1 MPPLPTIPAWPP
13 TPPLPPLPPL
23 PYSSPP
29 LPPWHWSFAAQLTAV
44 KLKPLPINRPASGW
58 DSVPSEMKSETM
70 GPGLEPTVLPVGVA
84 CERETCFAAGRVDI
98 VDAAAARRG
107 FTESQISALVSER
120 VTSGPAARRVVADR
134 PGAAGREEC
143 GVLSEAPGS
152 AEVAGRVP

>member
-13 TPPLPPLPPL
+13 APPLPPLPPL

-29 LPPWHWSFAAQLTAV
+29 LPPLHCSFAAQLTAV

-70 GPGLEPTVLPVGVA
+70 GPGLEPTALPVGAA

-98 VDAAAARRG
+98 DDAAAARCG
-107 FTESQISALVSER
+107 FTESQIPAVVSACVA
-120 VTSGPAARRVVADR
+120 SGPAARRAVADR
-134 PGAAGREEC
+134 PAAAGREEC
-143 GVLSEAPGS
+143 RVLVGTLGA
-152 AEVAGRVP
+152 AELAGRVP